1 MPEDTPLRR
10 ISRIALLIPLSIAG
24 VCGCAQ
30 MKTSTTARTGAE
42 QLLISNSV
50 DQALNKVDWTSLR
63 GKSVFIE
70 EKYIDCVD
78 KAYIIGSVRHRVATA
93 GAKLAAAADKSDL
106 VLEVRSGGVGTDI
119 SDAFVGIPAV
129 SVPGFLTLPDIRFVT
144 HQLETGT
151 AKIGL
156 IAYDAKTHKVLG
168 DGGVSLAKSDN
179 SNWYVFG
186 TGPYQT
192 GTIPKEVDRAT
203 TGAGQVP
210 RTQVPDLVS
219 FRSADE
225 ADPTP
230 GGHVSNVSGTA
241 NPSESTIHQ

>member
-1 MPEDTPLRR
+1 MPKQTHLRQS
-10 ISRIALLIPLSIAG
+10 SRLALLIPLSIAG
-24 VCGCAQ
+24 LCGCAQ

-50 DQALNKVDWTSLR
+50 DQALNKVDWTPFH
-63 GKSVFIE
+63 GKSVFVE

-78 KAYIIGSVRHRVATA
+78 KAYVIGSIRHRVAAA
-93 GAKLAAAADKSDL
+93 GGQLALAADKSDI

-129 SVPGFLTLPDIRFVT
+129 TVPGFVTLPDIRFVT

-156 IAYDAKTHKVLG
+156 IAYDAKTRKVLG
-168 DGGVSLAKSDN
+168 DGGMSLAKSDN

-192 GTIPKEVDRAT
+192 GTIPKEVTRST
-203 TGAGQVP
+203 TGADQFP
-210 RTQVPDLVS
+210 RTGVPDLVS
-219 FRSADE
+219 FR
-225 ADPTP
+225 DPVVTNAAP
-230 GGHVSNVSGTA
+230 GKVSPVSGTA
-241 NPSESTIHQ
+241 NPLESPFHQ

>member
-1 MPEDTPLRR
+1 MVQSK
-10 ISRIALLIPLSIAG
+10 IQIALNPPWRNLKSKIDGRQSSRVAPLIVFYIAG
-24 VCGCAQ
+24 VCSIAAGCAQ

-50 DQALNKVDWTSLR
+50 DQALNQVDWTPLNS
-63 GKSVFIE
+63 KSVFVE

-78 KAYIIGSVRHRVATA
+78 KAYIIGSARHRVATA
-93 GAKLAAAADKSDL
+93 GGKLAAAADKSDL

-119 SDAFVGIPAV
+119 SDAFVGIPAIT
-129 SVPGFLTLPDIRFVT
+129 VPGFLTLPDIRFVT

-156 IAYDAKTHKVLG
+156 IAYDAKTRKVLG
-168 DGGVSLAKSDN
+168 DGGTSLAKSDN

-192 GTIPKEVDRAT
+192 GTIPKEVTRST
-203 TGAGQVP
+203 TGAVEP
-210 RTQVPDLVS
+210 RQLPI
-219 FRSADE
+219 R
-225 ADPTP
+225 
-230 GGHVSNVSGTA
+230 
-241 NPSESTIHQ
+241 

>member
-1 MPEDTPLRR
+1 MLEDTPLRQSAR
-10 ISRIALLIPLSIAG
+10 LALLIALSIAG

-241 NPSESTIHQ
+241 NPSESTMHQ

>member
-1 MPEDTPLRR
+1 M
-10 ISRIALLIPLSIAG
+10 ALLILLSIAG

-50 DQALNKVDWTSLR
+50 DQALNKVDWTPFH
-63 GKSVFIE
+63 GKSVFVE

-78 KAYIIGSVRHRVATA
+78 KAYIIGSIRHRVAAA
-93 GAKLAAAADKSDL
+93 GGKLAAAADKSDI
-106 VLEVRSGGVGTDI
+106 VVEARSGGVGTDI

-129 SVPGFLTLPDIRFVT
+129 TVPGFLTLPDIRFVT

-156 IAYDAKTHKVLG
+156 IAYDAKTRKVLG
-168 DGGVSLAKSDN
+168 DGGTSLAKSDN

-192 GTIPKEVDRAT
+192 GTIPKEVTRST
-203 TGAGQVP
+203 TGADQFP
-210 RTQVPDLVS
+210 RTAVPDLVS
-219 FRSADE
+219 FRDTVE
-225 ADPTP
+225 ADATS
-230 GGHVSNVSGTA
+230 GNKVSPVSGTA
-241 NPSESTIHQ
+241 NPLEPSIRQ

>member
-1 MPEDTPLRR
+1 M
-10 ISRIALLIPLSIAG
+10 ALLIPLTIAG
-24 VCGCAQ
+24 ICAVICGCAQ
-30 MKTSTTARTGAE
+30 MKTSTTARTAAE

-50 DQALNKVDWTSLR
+50 DQALNKVDWTPLH

-70 EKYIDCVD
+70 EKYVDCVD

-93 GAKLAAAADKSDL
+93 GAKLAAAADKSDI

-119 SDAFVGIPAV
+119 SDAFVGIPAIT
-129 SVPGFLTLPDIRFVT
+129 VPGFLTLPDIRFVT

-192 GTIPKEVDRAT
+192 GTIPKEVDRST

-219 FRSADE
+219 FRSTDE
-225 ADPTP
+225 ADPAP
-230 GGHVSNVSGTA
+230 GGRVSNVSGTA
-241 NPSESTIHQ
+241 NPSESPVRQ

>member
-1 MPEDTPLRR
+1 L
-10 ISRIALLIPLSIAG
+10 ISLCIAG
-24 VCGCAQ
+24 ICGCAQ

-50 DQALNKVDWTSLR
+50 DQALNKVDWTPFR
-63 GKSVFIE
+63 GKSIFVE

-78 KAYIIGSVRHRVATA
+78 KAYVIGSVRHRVATA
-93 GAKLAAAADKSDL
+93 GGKLAAAADKSDI

-119 SDAFVGIPAV
+119 SDAFVGVPAV
-129 SVPGFLTLPDIRFVT
+129 TVPGFVTLPDIRFVT

-156 IAYDAKTHKVLG
+156 IAYDAKTRKVLG
-168 DGGVSLAKSDN
+168 DGGTSLAKSDN

-192 GTIPKEVDRAT
+192 GTIPKEVTRST
-203 TGAGQVP
+203 TGVDQFP
-210 RTQVPDLVS
+210 RAEVPDLVS
-219 FRSADE
+219 FRDAAE
-225 ADPTP
+225 ADTP
-230 GGHVSNVSGTA
+230 GKVSPVSGTA
-241 NPSESTIHQ
+241 SPLQSPMHQ

>member
-1 MPEDTPLRR
+1 MPENTNLRHS
-10 ISRIALLIPLSIAG
+10 SRLALLIPLSIAG
-24 VCGCAQ
+24 ICGCAQ

-50 DQALNKVDWTSLR
+50 DQALNKVDWTPFH
-63 GKSVFIE
+63 GKSVFVE

-78 KAYIIGSVRHRVATA
+78 KAYVIGSIRHRVATA
-93 GAKLAAAADKSDL
+93 GAKLAAAADKSDI

-129 SVPGFLTLPDIRFVT
+129 TVPGFLTLPDIRFVT

-156 IAYDAKTHKVLG
+156 IAYDAKTRKVLG
-168 DGGVSLAKSDN
+168 DGGMSLAKSDN

-192 GTIPKEVDRAT
+192 GTIPKEVTRST
-203 TGAGQVP
+203 TGVDQFP

-219 FRSADE
+219 FRDNVE
-225 ADPTP
+225 ADATS
-230 GGHVSNVSGTA
+230 GNKVSPVSGTA
-241 NPSESTIHQ
+241 NPLESAIRQ

>member
-1 MPEDTPLRR
+1 
-10 ISRIALLIPLSIAG
+10 
-24 VCGCAQ
+24 

-42 QLLISNSV
+42 PLLISNSV
-50 DQALNKVDWTSLR
+50 DQALNKVDWTPFH
-63 GKSVFIE
+63 GKSVFVE
-70 EKYIDCVD
+70 EKYIECVD
-78 KAYIIGSVRHRVATA
+78 KAYVIGSIRHRVATA
-93 GAKLAAAADKSDL
+93 GAKLAPAADKSDI

-129 SVPGFLTLPDIRFVT
+129 TVPGFLTLPDIRFVT

-156 IAYDAKTHKVLG
+156 IAYDAKTRKVLG
-168 DGGVSLAKSDN
+168 DGGMSLAKSDN

-192 GTIPKEVDRAT
+192 GTIPKEVTRST
-203 TGAGQVP
+203 TGVDQFP

-219 FRSADE
+219 FRDTVGAD
-225 ADPTP
+225 AIP
-230 GGHVSNVSGTA
+230 GDKVSPVSGTT
-241 NPSESTIHQ
+241 NPLESPIRQ